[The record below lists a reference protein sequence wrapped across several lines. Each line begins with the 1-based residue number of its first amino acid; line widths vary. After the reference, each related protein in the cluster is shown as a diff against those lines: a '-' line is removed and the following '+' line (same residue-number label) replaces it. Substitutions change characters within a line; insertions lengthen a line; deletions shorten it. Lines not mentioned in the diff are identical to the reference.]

1 MADVSWTRMRT
12 FLRVAELGS
21 VRQAAAELHV
31 TEPAVSAAIGE
42 VAKALG
48 VDLFVKVG
56 RGIQLTEAGRT
67 YADYAR
73 SLLGLAAEAAAAVQS
88 AEHGLVRLGAVETA
102 SETVLPELLAS
113 FRESHPTVEVSLSVR
128 PRDALFNALS
138 HREID
143 LAIAGR
149 PPGGT
154 SLVTRAMRANSLVAV
169 SAPDAVADPLTA
181 TWLLRGPGSGTRDA
195 TVALLSN
202 LEVAPPTLSLGTQ
215 GAVVAAA
222 RRGLGVTLV
231 HADAVRGLLERGEL
245 VRLDVA
251 GAPLDRPWHLVTGSA
266 PTAST
271 RLFVTHACDP
281 RTAGE
286 SAFTTRTP

>member
-42 VAKALG
+42 VARALG
-48 VDLFVKVG
+48 VALFVKAG
-56 RGIQLTEAGRT
+56 RGIELTEAGRT

-73 SLLGLAAEAAAAVQS
+73 SLLGLAAEASAAVRS

-102 SETVLPELLAS
+102 SETVLPDLLAS
-113 FRESHPTVEVSLSVR
+113 FREAHPTVEVSLSVR
-128 PRDALFNALS
+128 PRDELFNALE

-149 PPGGT
+149 PPRGT
-154 SLVTRAMRANSLVAV
+154 SLVTRATRANSLIAV
-169 SAPDAVADPLTA
+169 SAPGVVSDPLTT

-195 TVALLSN
+195 TVGLLAN
-202 LEVAPPTLSLGTQ
+202 LDVAPPTLTLGTQ

-231 HADAVRGLLERGEL
+231 HADAVRDLLERGAL
-245 VRLDVA
+245 VQVA
-251 GAPLDRPWHLVTGSA
+251 IPGAPLDRPWHLVTGTA
-266 PTAST
+266 PTASS
-271 RLFVTHACDP
+271 RLFAAHACDP

-286 SAFTTRTP
+286 SAFTTRTA

>member
-1 MADVSWTRMRT
+1 MRT

-42 VAKALG
+42 VARALG
-48 VDLFVKVG
+48 VALFVKAG
-56 RGIQLTEAGRT
+56 RGIELTEAGRT

-73 SLLGLAAEAAAAVQS
+73 SLLGLAAEASAAVRS

-102 SETVLPELLAS
+102 SETVLPDLLAS
-113 FRESHPTVEVSLSVR
+113 FREAHPTVEVSLSVR
-128 PRDALFNALS
+128 PRDALFNALD

-149 PPGGT
+149 PPRGA
-154 SLVTRAMRANSLVAV
+154 SLVTRATRANSLIAV
-169 SAPDAVADPLTA
+169 CAPEVESDPLTT

-195 TVALLSN
+195 TVGLLAN
-202 LEVAPPTLSLGTQ
+202 LDVSPPTLTLGTQ

-231 HADAVRGLLERGEL
+231 HADAVRDL
-245 VRLDVA
+245 
-251 GAPLDRPWHLVTGSA
+251 LDRGALVQIAIPG
-266 PTAST
+266 ASS
-271 RLFVTHACDP
+271 RLFAAHACDP
-281 RTAGE
+281 HTAGE
-286 SAFTTRTP
+286 SAFTTRTA